1 MKPPGNV
8 DANERLMLVRT
19 AFWSLSGAVLGGA
32 VGWWQFGIA
41 GALLVAP
48 IGYAIVFLVA
58 RRILAAS
65 GAAASVIYYP
75 TGDSTPA
82 QREYSRPQAL
92 VAQGRFEEA
101 INAYEACVLEF
112 PEDPEPYLRIARVYR
127 NDLQRYEEA
136 IAWFKKARSQARMSP
151 VLEQVATQEIVEICT
166 HKLATP
172 QRAIP
177 ELARLADRF
186 PGTEPGRW
194 AKQRLQEL
202 RAMMIQAQGS

>member
-1 MKPPGNV
+1 MKQPKNV
-8 DANERLMLVRT
+8 DANERLLLVRT
-19 AFWSLSGAVLGGA
+19 AFWSLSGAVLGGFI
-32 VGWWQFGIA
+32 GGQLLGIA
-41 GALLVAP
+41 GTLVGAP
-48 IGYAIVFLVA
+48 IGYAVVFLVA
-58 RRILAAS
+58 RRILNAS

-92 VAQGRFEEA
+92 VAQGHFEEA
-101 INAYEACVLEF
+101 IHAYEACVLEF
-112 PEDPEPYLRIARVYR
+112 PEDPEPYFRIARVYR
-127 NDLQRYEEA
+127 NELQRYEEA
-136 IAWFKKARSQARMSP
+136 ASWFKKARSLAKMSP
-151 VLEQVATQEIVEICT
+151 ALEQVAIQEIVEIYT

-186 PGTEPGRW
+186 PGTEPGHW

-202 RAMMIQAQGS
+202 RATMVQNQGS